1 MTIGDTTTQSIPSST
16 SIAAGTVYHV
26 IGCWKINTDGTG
38 IAKLYLDG
46 ELEATSSQ
54 AP

>member
-1 MTIGDTTTQSIPSST
+1 MAIGGTTIQSIPSST

-26 IGCWKINTDGTG
+26 IGCWRINTDGTG
-38 IAKLYLDG
+38 IAKLFLDG
-46 ELEATSSQ
+46 ELEASASQ